1 MSRRRTPTPLPDGTP
16 EAVRILLTEL
26 RALKEESGLDL
37 RALERRTH
45 ASRSSWGRWLSG
57 ETWIPADAV
66 TSLADLCGADAR
78 RLSVLWEVAD
88 EARRSAPA
96 AAESASENRPVSPS
110 ETPAATA
117 PDEPNH
123 AESTDRAEPAE
134 HAEPDRAELVGVPGV
149 GGELG
154 PAEPGAG
161 ELSGGGRTR
170 SRRLLF
176 LGAVAGCTLV
186 AGSAGV
192 ALGAALQTPP
202 VAGAARERPSGTARP
217 AAKGIS
223 RHEVLVRAQAWHPH
237 GAKRVPYDQ
246 NAGYHGYRTD
256 GSGYA
261 SMALGLPKPGPNSAL
276 LEASYCRRIP
286 MASLLPGD
294 LVIKASGGADVREV
308 LVFEQW
314 TGPDRRAYWAYQ
326 QRRGYG
332 TDHLVRRD
340 GLASGSDHHG
350 CRPLNVQDDP
360 VG

>member
-1 MSRRRTPTPLPDGTP
+1 MSRRRTPTPLPGGTP

-66 TSLADLCGADAR
+66 TSLADLCGADSR
-78 RLSVLWEVAD
+78 RLAVLWEVAD

-96 AAESASENRPVSPS
+96 AVESASENRTASPS
-110 ETPAATA
+110 ETPAAAAASTG
-117 PDEPNH
+117 PNH
-123 AESTDRAEPAE
+123 AEPVQDAAPAE
-134 HAEPDRAELVGVPGV
+134 RAGHVGAPGAAI
-149 GGELG
+149 ELG
-154 PAEPGAG
+154 PAEPAGAG
-161 ELSGGGRTR
+161 ELSAAGRTR

-246 NAGYHGYRTD
+246 NAGYQGYRTD

-314 TGPDRRAYWAYQ
+314 TSPDRRAYWAYQ